1 MSSYQI
7 FNNWDPEK
15 PRDDAKD
22 VIMRIKEH
30 NRSLEFITF
39 HQYKNPPRIESKPA
53 PITPTPVATRQQE
66 NLSYSKYTQEQP
78 STKKKTVGWGFK
90 IFGTILFFIV
100 AFLLIKS
107 HKTNDKSLFDTPF
120 QAQQD
125 ILPVSKDVKKD
136 LNTQNNLTS
145 KKTNQTVE
153 KKKESNIKKNENS
166 VKKKDTSVTSEKN
179 SNSNPISDAA
189 YKLND
194 IKGL

>member
-1 MSSYQI
+1 MSFYQI

-22 VIMRIKEH
+22 TIMRIKEH
-30 NRSLEFITF
+30 NHSLEFITF

-53 PITPTPVATRQQE
+53 PITPKPVATRQQE
-66 NLSYSKYTQEQP
+66 NLSYSKHTQKQP
-78 STKKKTVGWGFK
+78 STKKKTVGWGGKF
-90 IFGTILFFIV
+90 FGTILFFIV
-100 AFLLIKS
+100 GLLLIKS
-107 HKTNDKSLFDTPF
+107 HKTNDKSLFYTPF

-145 KKTNQTVE
+145 KKPNETVE
-153 KKKESNIKKNENS
+153 KKKGSNIKKNENS
-166 VKKKDTSVTSEKN
+166 VKKKETSVASEKN
-179 SNSNPISDAA
+179 SNSKPISDAA